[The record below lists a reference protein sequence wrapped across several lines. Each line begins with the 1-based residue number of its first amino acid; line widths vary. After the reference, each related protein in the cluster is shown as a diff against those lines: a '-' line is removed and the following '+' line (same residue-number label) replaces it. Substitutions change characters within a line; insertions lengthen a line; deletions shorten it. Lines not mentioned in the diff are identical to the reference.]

1 MTVRKEVA
9 QFTRDCDV
17 LLNGIS
23 SKLTETELH
32 LVKAYT
38 ERLQSKLELTNLP
51 QSDVN
56 S

>member
-1 MTVRKEVA
+1 MAVRKEVA

-23 SKLTETELH
+23 SELTETELQ

-38 ERLQSKLELTNLP
+38 ERLQSKLKLNELQP
-51 QSDVN
+51 ISD